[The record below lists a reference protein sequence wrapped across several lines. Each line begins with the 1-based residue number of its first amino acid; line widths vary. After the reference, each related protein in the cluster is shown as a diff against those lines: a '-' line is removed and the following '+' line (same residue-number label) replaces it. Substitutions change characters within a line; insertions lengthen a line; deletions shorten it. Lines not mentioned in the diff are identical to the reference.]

1 MTTTIVQITDLHV
14 VPEGSLLPNGVD
26 PVPPLVTVLDAVVA
40 AGDQVAAVLFTGDL
54 VDSGDPASYRRL
66 RGIIEPVFARLRV
79 PALFAA
85 GNHDDRSALREH
97 LLGVA
102 PSTAPLDHVTRIGG
116 VRVIV
121 LDSTVPGY
129 AYGELT
135 DDQLAWLADELATP
149 APDGTV
155 LALHHP
161 PLPSPS
167 RLIQGIE
174 LHDRAGLGEVLAGS
188 DVRIVLCGHTHV
200 TSAGTLAGIPV
211 WVGASTATTW
221 HGLTPAGGESIVR
234 APAAS
239 RIDLFP
245 DGELLA
251 STIAVGAPVIG
262 TMNDAQ
268 IDAVIAT
275 QSPGGR

>member
-14 VPEGSLLPNGVD
+14 VPEGTLLPGDLD
-26 PVPPLVTVLDAVVA
+26 PVPPLVAVLDALLT
-40 AGDQVAAVLFTGDL
+40 AGDRIAAVLFTGDL
-54 VDSGDPASYRRL
+54 VDRGDPASYRRL
-66 RGIIEPVFARLRV
+66 RGIVEPVIERLGV

-102 PSTAPLDHVTRIGG
+102 PSTEPLDHVTRIGG

-121 LDSTVPGY
+121 LDSTVPGH
-129 AYGELT
+129 AHGELT
-135 DDQLAWLADELATP
+135 DDQLDWLADELATA

-167 RLIQGIE
+167 RLLQGIE
-174 LHDRAGLGEVLAGS
+174 LRDRAGLGDVLAGS
-188 DVRIVLCGHTHV
+188 DVRVVLCGHTHV

-221 HGLTPAGGESIVR
+221 YGLTPSGGESMVA
-234 APAAS
+234 APSVS
-239 RIDLFP
+239 RLDLFP

-251 STIAVGAPVIG
+251 STVPVGAPLIG
-262 TMNDAQ
+262 TMTNAQ
-268 IDAVIAT
+268 IDATVAALG
-275 QSPGGR
+275 PGGR

>member
-1 MTTTIVQITDLHV
+1 MTTTIVQLTDLHV
-14 VPEGSLLPNGVD
+14 VPEGTLLPGDVD
-26 PVPPLVTVLDAVVA
+26 PVPPLASALDAVVA
-40 AGDQVAAVLFTGDL
+40 AGDRVDAVLFTGDL
-54 VDSGDPASYRRL
+54 VDRGDPASYRRL
-66 RGIIEPVFARLRV
+66 RGIVEPAIARLGA
-79 PALFAA
+79 PAIFAA

-116 VRVIV
+116 VRVVV
-121 LDSTVPGY
+121 LDSAVPGY

-135 DDQLAWLADELATP
+135 EDQLAWLADELATP

-174 LHDRAGLGEVLAGS
+174 LRDRAGLGEVLAGS
-188 DVRIVLCGHTHV
+188 DVRVVLSGHTHV

-221 HGLTPAGGESIVR
+221 YGLTPDGGESTVR
-234 APAAS
+234 APSVS

-251 STIAVGAPVIG
+251 STIPVGAPLIG
-262 TMNDAQ
+262 TMSTAQ
-268 IDAVIAT
+268 IDATVAAL
-275 QSPGGR
+275 G

>member
-1 MTTTIVQITDLHV
+1 MPTTVVQITDLHV
-14 VPEGSLLPNGVD
+14 VTEGALLPGGLD
-26 PVPPLVTVLDAVVA
+26 PVPPLTTVLDAIVA
-40 AGDQVAAVLFTGDL
+40 AGDPIAAVLFTGDL
-54 VDSGDPASYRRL
+54 VDRGDPASYRRL
-66 RGIIEPVFARLRV
+66 RGIVEPFVARLGA

-116 VRVIV
+116 VRVVV
-121 LDSTVPGY
+121 LDSTVPGH

-167 RLIQGIE
+167 RLIQGIG
-174 LHDRAGLGEVLAGS
+174 LRDRAGLGDVLAGS
-188 DVRIVLCGHTHV
+188 DVRVVLSGHTHV

-221 HGLTPAGGESIVR
+221 YGLTPEGGEATVR
-234 APAAS
+234 APGVS

-251 STIAVGAPVIG
+251 STIPVGATPIG
-262 TMNDAQ
+262 SLSNAE
-268 IDAVIAT
+268 IDEVIAT
-275 QSPGGR
+275 QG

>member
-14 VPEGSLLPNGVD
+14 VPEGTLLAGDVD
-26 PVPPLVTVLDAVVA
+26 PIPPLAAALDAVAA
-40 AGDQVAAVLFTGDL
+40 AGDPIAAVLFTGDL
-54 VDSGDPASYRRL
+54 VDRGDPASYQRL
-66 RGIIEPVFARLRV
+66 RGIVEPAIARLGA
-79 PALFAA
+79 PAIYAA

-102 PSTAPLDHVTRIGG
+102 PSTAPLDHVTYIGG
-116 VRVIV
+116 VRVVV

-135 DDQLAWLADELATP
+135 EEQLSWLADELATP

-174 LHDRAGLGEVLAGS
+174 LRDRASLADVLAGS
-188 DVRIVLCGHTHV
+188 DVRVVLSGHTHV
-200 TSAGTLAGIPV
+200 ASAGTVAGIPV

-221 HGLTPAGGESIVR
+221 YGLTPVGGESTVR
-234 APAAS
+234 APSVS

-251 STIAVGAPVIG
+251 STIPVGAPLIG
-262 TMNDAQ
+262 TASDAE
-268 IDAVIAT
+268 IDAVVAAL
-275 QSPGGR
+275 G